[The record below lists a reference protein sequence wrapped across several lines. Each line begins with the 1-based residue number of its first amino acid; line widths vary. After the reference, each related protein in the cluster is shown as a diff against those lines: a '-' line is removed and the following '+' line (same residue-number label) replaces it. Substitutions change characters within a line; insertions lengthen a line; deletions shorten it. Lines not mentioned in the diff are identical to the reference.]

1 MSRVIAFSGGCFS
14 GKTTTMKIV
23 KEQLESAGYKVTV
36 LDEIIRTVTDEPIDK
51 IRKNPSAYLDLQ
63 EKIITAKIEQELKAF
78 EEDSNT
84 IYLADRAI
92 TDSLFYLQNYVDKSN
107 LTPDE
112 TTRFCALHKY
122 IVRHA
127 KIAFGEFG
135 YYTVIEF
142 KPLNGKNA
150 DKYRP
155 DVIDVSKVYE
165 YDAISL
171 LNQAFRGIVPFWY
184 VDLNKDSVHMLV
196 DSIKYLLS
204 KSKIEL

>member
-51 IRKNPSAYLDLQ
+51 IRKNPSSYLALQ

-107 LTPDE
+107 LTPSE
-112 TTRFCALHKY
+112 IERFCKLHHTT
-122 IVRHA
+122 VRHA
-127 KIAFGEFG
+127 RKAVGNCYFAI
-135 YYTVIEF
+135 IEF
-142 KPLNGKNA
+142 RPLIGINTDTFRPKN
-150 DKYRP
+150 
-155 DVIDVSKVYE
+155 IDFSKEYE
-165 YDAISL
+165 YEAIHT
-171 LNQAFRGIVPFWY
+171 LNKSFWY
-184 VDLNKDSVHMLV
+184 GPVYYRYVDMNIDTHESVA
-196 DSIKYLLS
+196 DSIISMLK
-204 KSKIEL
+204 ER